1 MPPLAVSVAEYAAPT
16 LPLDSEVV
24 VTVTPGAM
32 AMDSDCAGEVVPL
45 LSLTVTLK
53 MYALT
58 TAEVG
63 VPPITPRC
71 RVQAPGPEA
80 ASRPPPTSCRRG
92 PCRRWPL
99 AWPSTP
105 RLRCRWTVR
114 WW

>member
-53 MYALT
+53 LYGLP

-63 VPPITPRC
+63 VPPITP
-71 RVQAPGPEA
+71 VVAF
-80 ASRPPPTSCRRG
+80 
-92 PCRRWPL
+92 
-99 AWPSTP
+99 
-105 RLRCRWTVR
+105 RLRPGGSEPAATNQLP
-114 WW
+114 